1 MRKIIVLIGFLGIV
15 ACNRTD
21 RITIKGKLSDSRKES
36 LYLEEM
42 NLLNVKKIDSLRIK
56 RNGRFNFHVKTR
68 QPKFYQL
75 KLSNNQ
81 YVNLLLNPGDKVR
94 IYGDGQD
101 LLNSARIEGSDESF
115 RILELN
121 KRLVST
127 IKKLDSITTV
137 YESYADKAGNDS
149 LLSELNKKYV
159 KTLDQHRQYTIEFI
173 LQDQGSLANIMA
185 LYQEIKPGTYLL
197 NRIRDLQFFKIV
209 TDSLK
214 KNYPNLAPV
223 KVLEDDFKKRF
234 AQYQGQKILKMA
246 KGVNY
251 GLPSVTLPNL
261 NGDSV
266 SLSTLKGK
274 YVLLSFWASWDAN
287 SVRQN
292 LLLKDVYKVYHKKG
306 FEIYQ
311 VSFDKS
317 YDNWKKEVHFDQLPW
332 INVCDSTYPASRVA
346 QGYNV
351 QAIPTNY
358 LINKQQDDILGKN
371 LTVDELQQK
380 LAGLYN

>member
-21 RITIKGKLSDSRKES
+21 RISIKGKFSDSRNES
-36 LYLEEM
+36 LYFEEM
-42 NLLNVKKIDSLRIK
+42 NLLNVKMLDSLRMK
-56 RNGRFNFHVKTR
+56 KNGRFNFRLKTR
-68 QPKFYQL
+68 QPGFYQL

-81 YVNLLLNPGDKVR
+81 YINLLLNPGDKVR

-101 LLNSARIEGSDESF
+101 LLNTARIEGSDESF

-121 KRLVST
+121 KRLAAT
-127 IKKLDSITTV
+127 INKLDSITAV
-137 YESYADKAGNDS
+137 YESYANKAGNDS
-149 LLSELNKKYV
+149 LLSKLNKEYV
-159 KTLDQHRQYTIEFI
+159 NTLDQHRQYTIKFI

-185 LYQEIKPGTYLL
+185 LYQELKPGTYLL
-197 NRIRDLQFFKIV
+197 SRIRDLQFFKIV

-214 KNYPNLAPV
+214 KSYPNNTTV
-223 KVLEDDFKKRF
+223 KILEEDFYKRY
-234 AQYQGQKILKMA
+234 AQYQQQKILKMA
-246 KGVNY
+246 KDVNY
-251 GLPSVTLPNL
+251 GLPSITLPDL
-261 NGDSV
+261 KGDSV
-266 SLSTLKGK
+266 SLSSLKGK

-287 SVRQN
+287 SVKQN
-292 LLLKDVYKVYHKKG
+292 LLFKDVYKVYHKKG
-306 FEIYQ
+306 FEIYL

-351 QAIPTNY
+351 QNIPMNY
-358 LINKQQDDILGKN
+358 LINKEQDDILGKN

-380 LAGLYN
+380 LADLYN